1 MLINKSYEQLY
12 DSYDNLSND
21 SEISIKVNIPIGQEK
36 NDYNDST
43 NINEMKYDNIISDKI
58 FTTKSEL
65 LLPKEICA
73 LIKNIKKRIFI

>member
-21 SEISIKVNIPIGQEK
+21 RDISIKVNIPIGQEK
-36 NDYNDST
+36 NDYNDSN
-43 NINEMKYDNIISDKI
+43 NINEMKYDNIIPDKI

-65 LLPKEICA
+65 LLPKEICT
-73 LIKNIKKRIFI
+73 LIKNIKKQIFI